1 MWLFCVQ
8 PLKLTFIKLKESYYV
23 TIQQYY
29 FPYLHPVTI

>member
-1 MWLFCVQ
+1 MLMKKSAFKNILFFYTA
-8 PLKLTFIKLKESYYV
+8 LV

>member
-1 MWLFCVQ
+1 MIFNII
-8 PLKLTFIKLKESYYV
+8 FYIRAFEV